1 MLKNLKGSEKQ
12 IAWAEKIREDRMK
25 DYYYWQKLFLEK
37 AQNNNDEAEIAEI
50 KKYTELLENIEEA
63 EKWIRI
69 EKAMLSISL
78 LPNKERREK
87 ALERFKAYRI
97 F

>member
-1 MLKNLKGSEKQ
+1 MLKNLRGSEKQ
-12 IAWAEKIREDRMK
+12 IVWAEKIRAERMN
-25 DYYYWQKLFLEK
+25 DFYYWQKLFLEK
-37 AQNNNDEAEIAEI
+37 AQNNNDEVEIAEI

-69 EKAMLSISL
+69 EKAMLSINL
-78 LPNKERREK
+78 LPNKKRRAK
-87 ALERFKAYRI
+87 ALEGFKSYGI

>member
-12 IAWAEKIREDRMK
+12 IEWAEKIRAEKMNDF
-25 DYYYWQKLFLEK
+25 YYWQKLFLEK
-37 AQNNNDEAEIAEI
+37 AQKNNDEAEIAEI
-50 KKYTELLENIEEA
+50 KKYTELLENIEDA
-63 EKWIRI
+63 AKWIRI
-69 EKAMLSISL
+69 EKAMLSIGL

-87 ALERFKAYRI
+87 AIRGFEAYGI

>member
-12 IAWAEKIREDRMK
+12 IAWAKKIREDRMS
-25 DYYYWQKLFLEK
+25 DFYYWQKLFLEK
-37 AQNNNDEAEIAEI
+37 AQNNNDEEEIAKI

-87 ALERFKAYRI
+87 ALEGFKAYGI